1 MGPARATNATLTPAL
16 RGAKQAGVETLLRL
30 IGLDETERQRRMD
43 YLLFG
48 EEDRRRLLSVAPL
61 MEAIADGMVDVFY
74 EHMLSFRQTA
84 AFLQDPAL
92 VRRLKAAQRRHFIQ
106 LCSGPYDE
114 SYFESRLRVGVAHAR
129 IKLDPHLYLGGYLVQ
144 MNYVRDRLCDHF
156 RDDPAQAEACMRS
169 ITKIILLDIAL
180 ATDAYIYGGFV
191 ERSTADT
198 RAYEAALAQ
207 EALELKLREEEKREE
222 LLRMIMHDIRSP
234 VAAMMAT
241 ARAAMRRY
249 KDVAEAPGKQFA
261 LVESTGGNLLQIIDN
276 MVSHARAPGGELPLV
291 LEAFDV
297 SEVVSACVAQL
308 MPFAQQTAHALNVV
322 RLEATPTTRLD
333 KVLVR
338 RVVSNLLVNAC
349 RHTPAGSSIEVE
361 CSPDGDHCHIAV
373 SDDGP
378 GVPTSV
384 REALAAT
391 ALRPRSEAGAYV
403 DSGLGLPFCQLA
415 CERLG
420 GHLELERPKRRGSRF
435 VVRLPL

>member
-1 MGPARATNATLTPAL
+1 MEP
-16 RGAKQAGVETLLRL
+16 LLRL
-30 IGLDETERQRRMD
+30 TGLDADERRRRMD

-48 EEDRRRLLSVAPL
+48 EQDRERLLAVAPL
-61 MEAIADGMVDVFY
+61 METIADGMVEVFY
-74 EHMLSFRQTA
+74 DHMLSFPQTA
-84 AFLQDPAL
+84 AFLRDPAL
-92 VRRLKAAQRRHFIQ
+92 VERLKAAQRRHFIE
-106 LCSGPYDE
+106 LCRGPYDE
-114 SYFESRLRVGVAHAR
+114 AYFESRLRVGVAHAR

-144 MNYVRDRLCDHF
+144 MNYVRDRLYEHF
-156 RDDPAQAEACMRS
+156 RDDPGRADACNRS

-191 ERSTADT
+191 ERAAADT

-249 KDVAEAPGKQFA
+249 KDPAEPPGKQFA
-261 LVESTGGNLLQIIDN
+261 LVEATGANLLQIIDN
-276 MVSHARAPGGELPLV
+276 MVSHARAPGGELPLA

-322 RLEATPTTRLD
+322 ALEPSPTTRLD

-361 CSPDGDHCHIAV
+361 CRPDGDHCRIVV

-378 GVPTSV
+378 GVPTAV
-384 REALAAT
+384 REALAAS
-391 ALRPRSEAGAYV
+391 ALRPKSEVGACV

-420 GHLELERPKRRGSRF
+420 GHLELDRPRRRGSRF
-435 VVRLPL
+435 IVRLPL